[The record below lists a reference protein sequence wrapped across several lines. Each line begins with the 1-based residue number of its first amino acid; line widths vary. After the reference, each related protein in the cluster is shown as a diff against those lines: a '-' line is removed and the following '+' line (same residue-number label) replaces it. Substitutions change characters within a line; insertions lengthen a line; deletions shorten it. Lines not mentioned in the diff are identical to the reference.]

1 MRPQRHII
9 KRQVLEL
16 TVPGEQGAYR
26 LQQQLSRIY
35 SRRLVAIIDNCCSE
49 LSDPGVSPFGPIRID
64 LAKALNAKQNER
76 TSKIHFSFGGAGGG
90 SSGGGRGAFGGSGY

>member
-26 LQQQLSRIY
+26 IQQQLSRIY
-35 SRRLVAIIDNCCSE
+35 SRRLVAIID
-49 LSDPGVSPFGPIRID
+49 
-64 LAKALNAKQNER
+64 K
-76 TSKIHFSFGGAGGG
+76 
-90 SSGGGRGAFGGSGY
+90 